1 MNRLNEKIVNG
12 ENPSIIWTQ
21 YMDFLSEFGRQMKST
36 YTKRM
41 RANQP
46 ITWSELDVINKQIHD
61 KLDYLMTWSE
71 KFNQNN
77 NTTQQQNN
85 PQVQPTTESV
95 KRHTN
100 KVRLSESQL
109 HNIVKE
115 SIRKIIRESRELPE
129 VHFCK
134 SYRHGINE
142 TRFQVLCEYG
152 DSIVAGCFDVDNS
165 TNKLTFVSDFD
176 TVPYNRE
183 TMIGD
188 ESKRNKLSSEE
199 SAFIA
204 KEILRTGQTS
214 DLEDMWWYRKTE
226 GIFRMIPR

>member
-1 MNRLNEKIVNG
+1 MTNENLVDYENFVKKIASGNITENINYNRI
-12 ENPSIIWTQ
+12 
-21 YMDFLSEFGRQMKST
+21 MK
-36 YTKRM
+36 KNR
-41 RANQP
+41 
-46 ITWSELDVINKQIHD
+46 I
-61 KLDYLMTWSE
+61 
-71 KFNQNN
+71 
-77 NTTQQQNN
+77 
-85 PQVQPTTESV
+85 
-95 KRHTN
+95 
-100 KVRLSESQL
+100 RLTESQL
-109 HNIVKE
+109 NRIIKE
-115 SIRKIIRESRELPE
+115 SIRKIIRESREFPE

-176 TVPYNRE
+176 TAPYNRE

-188 ESKRNKLSSEE
+188 DSKRNKLSSEE